1 LSDRF
6 SVTENMNEPVDEL
19 RFREGKVEPGER
31 VTLNFVITDATPDPE
46 FFLLQRPG
54 RLISSRPTS
63 VVQR

>member
-1 LSDRF
+1 
-6 SVTENMNEPVDEL
+6 VTILPDQDWRLGLPEL
-19 RFREGKVEPGER
+19 PGER

-54 RLISSRPTS
+54 RLISSRSTS